1 MTNTQNSLGSFIVN
15 RRYELRLTQ
24 EDLAKR
30 LAELGLERTATTI
43 SAWENGRSPLP
54 LELIE
59 PLSKALEMASPAL
72 LYELAG
78 LLDSI
83 PGGEIVKLL
92 KDSSQEE
99 VDRAERIIRALLNEN
114 EPKKH

>member
-1 MTNTQNSLGSFIVN
+1 MK
-15 RRYELRLTQ
+15 LRLTQ

-30 LAELGLERTATTI
+30 LADLGIERTTTTI
-43 SAWENGRSPLP
+43 SSWENDRSPLP

-59 PLSKALEMASPAL
+59 PLSKALELASPAL
-72 LYELAG
+72 LYEIAG

-92 KDSSQEE
+92 KDAPQEE

-114 EPKKH
+114 KPKTQ